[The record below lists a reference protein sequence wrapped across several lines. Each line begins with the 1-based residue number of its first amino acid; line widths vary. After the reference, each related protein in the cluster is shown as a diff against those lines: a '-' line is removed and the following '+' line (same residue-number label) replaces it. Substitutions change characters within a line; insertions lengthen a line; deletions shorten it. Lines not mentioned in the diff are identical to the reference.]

1 MDILNAG
8 VAQGPFPLRY
18 LGFGFF
24 WAWLF
29 LVGISPSPL
38 FGDIVC
44 ISGIP
49 FEAFELAARS
59 ALLLF
64 ALAASRLFSTR
75 AGIYAVLGCSLFAG
89 TFAAAILLVFPGNPA
104 FSSIAALLAALADTC
119 MFLLWL
125 SFFGYMRLGDALAML
140 VLSYAAGSVLFLA
153 AMALGRVAMT
163 AAAVL
168 LPAASAISFLLSAR
182 LRASQTGSGFLNAD
196 SDHTSLPSS
205 TSHQATSLT
214 KTLAT

>member
-64 ALAASRLFSTR
+64 ALAASRL
-75 AGIYAVLGCSLFAG
+75 
-89 TFAAAILLVFPGNPA
+89 
-104 FSSIAALLAALADTC
+104 
-119 MFLLWL
+119 
-125 SFFGYMRLGDALAML
+125 
-140 VLSYAAGSVLFLA
+140 
-153 AMALGRVAMT
+153 
-163 AAAVL
+163 
-168 LPAASAISFLLSAR
+168 
-182 LRASQTGSGFLNAD
+182 LRR
-196 SDHTSLPSS
+196 
-205 TSHQATSLT
+205 
-214 KTLAT
+214 KKV